1 MIQDIN
7 LLFSTD
13 EFVKEFVEYYIN
25 LLINFFSGYD
35 QIKLNIYSRDLILFY
50 MPLELLRIIIL
61 PQGVINSVIQ
71 FVRVMTKILENFIS
85 EICWPFIDNIRVKGS
100 KILYNNE
107 EIEPGIKRYILEH
120 IQSLDKILTNLER
133 ANYTVSGVKSR
144 FCVIGLKIVGY
155 IYDIEGRR
163 FDIAKIIKILEWKKS
178 ENVSEAK
185 IFIGICVY
193 YRI

>member
-133 ANYTVSGVKSR
+133 ANYTVSGCK
-144 FCVIGLKIVGY
+144 
-155 IYDIEGRR
+155 
-163 FDIAKIIKILEWKKS
+163 
-178 ENVSEAK
+178 VSLL
-185 IFIGICVY
+185 C
-193 YRI
+193 YRS